1 MKKLRR
7 IAAIVATAFVLAGC
21 AGEQGEQA
29 IGPGDLS
36 DVIVRITYD
45 PVAEFPSSG
54 TYAFAHPLPEDE
66 QLPADV
72 IVRENWIRMA
82 IEKEL
87 KRKGNVISDAQNVEF
102 LVSYSLIFERDAH
115 ILGVWEHPED
125 EDMVDVFGY
134 VDDFVR
140 ESFTMEVID
149 FRTMKL
155 VWRGHCNANMSVEK
169 PSDEEMERRVK
180 YAVQELLRTFPPE

>member
-1 MKKLRR
+1 MKKLKEMV
-7 IAAIVATAFVLAGC
+7 AVVATAFVLAGC
-21 AGEQGEQA
+21 AGEQA
-29 IGPGDLS
+29 IAPGDLS

-66 QLPADV
+66 QIPADV
-72 IVRENWIRMA
+72 IEREQWIRVA

-87 KRKGNVISDAQNVEF
+87 KRKGNVMSDAQDVEF
-102 LVSYSLIFERDAH
+102 LVSYSLVFERDAH

-125 EDMVDVFGY
+125 EDMIDVFGY

-169 PSDEEMERRVK
+169 PSDEEMERRVR
-180 YAVQELLRTFPPE
+180 YTVQELLRTFPPG